1 MWYATM
7 EVTSDIRV
15 QRLGVVFISYLLDDY
30 PTHGMDMEFLRLAVK
45 STHAL
50 PLRIAAIYYCCPKK
64 ETLYSSP
71 WEQVVDFLM
80 YIVGRIIRVRARIV
94 RGSHQEC
101 VYQAYC
107 LGLPPRAIPIYENG
121 EMREPHAIDNWI
133 NQQSQRLRAQQD
145 EHQQQISPNEQRHGD
160 EDGSAAAMAT
170 D

>member
-7 EVTSDIRV
+7 EVTSDVRV
-15 QRLGVVFISYLLDDY
+15 QRLGVIFITYLLDDY
-30 PTHGMDMEFLRLAVK
+30 PTQGMDMEFLRLAVK

-50 PLRIAAIYYCCPKK
+50 PLRVAAVYYCCPKK
-64 ETLYSSP
+64 EHLYSSP

-101 VYQAYC
+101 VYQAFC
-107 LGLPPRAIPIYENG
+107 LGLPPRAIPIHENG
-121 EMREPHAIDNWI
+121 EMRDPQAIDNWI
-133 NQQSQRLRAQQD
+133 NQQSHRLRAQ
-145 EHQQQISPNEQRHGD
+145 HQQQNKQQASSEQEHGY
-160 EDGSAAAMAT
+160 EDGSSSAMAT